1 MLGDVVKSVRTKF
14 GLKETRPAIA
24 GERFKNVDS
33 ETLDRML
40 IERLR
45 GYDHGQSVV
54 DNPGGFY
61 GSSTAVHSAVRVLAE
76 AVSRPKLEVWR
87 TVGNGE
93 RVRVE
98 RTHPLQELLARP
110 NKSWSTGHF
119 LREIEGSLALW
130 GVAYVAVS
138 EVDGMANEM
147 WPLRAENVRVVTD
160 RGRELAGFIHE
171 DGHGREAFLPEDV
184 IWFRRYNPDNW
195 YSGFSSLVPAR
206 IGVEMGDHALRYNRR
221 FFLNSAMPSDVVVT
235 NDGASED
242 ELSRVM
248 EDWDSR
254 IYDPQLAHRP
264 MILSTGIDMKRLGS
278 NQNEMEF
285 IGALEWSVEEVSRA
299 FGVPKIF
306 LSEYEDATLANV
318 SVMEQFLWRN
328 TVIPELRM
336 LEEGLNAGLVP
347 GFEVGGET
355 LEIKFDLSDIEAVQ
369 ESQSEKA
376 ERLVNL
382 VQAGIMTSE
391 EARAELGL

>member
-1 MLGDVVKSVRTKF
+1 MLSDVVKSVRMKI
-14 GLKETRPAIA
+14 GLNDKRQAIPR
-24 GERFKNVDS
+24 ERFRNVDAES
-33 ETLDRML
+33 LDRML
-40 IERLR
+40 VERLR
-45 GYDHGQSVV
+45 GYDTGSSVV

-76 AVSRPKLEVWR
+76 AVSRPKLQVWR
-87 TVGNGE
+87 TIGGGE
-93 RVRVE
+93 RQRVE
-98 RTHPLQELLARP
+98 STHPLQALLTRP
-110 NKSWSTGHF
+110 NKSWKTGDF
-119 LREIEGSLALW
+119 LRELEGSLALW
-130 GVAYVAVS
+130 GVAYVAVQ
-138 EVDGMANEM
+138 ETDGMATEM
-147 WPLRAENVRVVTD
+147 WPLRAQNVRVVTEN
-160 RGRELAGFIHE
+160 GRELAGFVHD
-171 DGHGREAFLPEDV
+171 DGHGREAYLPEEV
-184 IWFRRYNPDNW
+184 IWFRRYNPDSW

-206 IGVEMGDHALRYNRR
+206 IGVEMGDNALRYNRR
-221 FFLNSAMPSDVVVT
+221 FFLHSAMPSDVVVT
-235 NDGASED
+235 NEDGSDD
-242 ELSRVM
+242 ELARVM
-248 EDWDSR
+248 DDWDSR
-254 IYDPQLAHRP
+254 IYDPNLAHRP
-264 MILSTGIDMKRLGS
+264 LVLSGGIDMKRLGS

-347 GFEVGGET
+347 GFETGGES
-355 LEIKFDLSDIEAVQ
+355 LEIRFDLTDIEAVQ
-369 ESQSEKA
+369 ESQTEKA